1 YRAPGLARQHRR
13 RRVLDS
19 KKNAFDVHRQD
30 LIDGRHVDLSDADH
44 RRRNSGIV
52 HEAIETTEP
61 FERSI
66 DHRLDVGLVGHVRA
80 DETNADLLLE
90 RTALLLAA
98 PDNHDLSPFR
108 DKALGYPF
116 ADAARAAGHDYDLPV
131 QRAHVSLPVKCP
143 RAPSRVLLRR

>member
-30 LIDGRHVDLSDADH
+30 LIDGRDVDLCDADH
-44 RRRNSGIV
+44 RRRNSGVV

-61 FERSI
+61 LEGSI
-66 DHRLDVGLVGHVRA
+66 DHRLDVGLVSHVCA
-80 DETNADLLLE
+80 NETNAEALLE

-98 PDNHDLSPFR
+98 PDDHDLCPFR
-108 DKALGYPF
+108 DEG
-116 ADAARAAGHDYDLPV
+116 
-131 QRAHVSLPVKCP
+131 
-143 RAPSRVLLRR
+143 